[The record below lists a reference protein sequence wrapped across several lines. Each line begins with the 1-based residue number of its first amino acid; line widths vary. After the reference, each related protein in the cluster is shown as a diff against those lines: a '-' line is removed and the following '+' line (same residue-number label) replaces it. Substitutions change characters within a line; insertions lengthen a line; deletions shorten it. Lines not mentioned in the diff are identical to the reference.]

1 MAVKKKWTIIDTV
14 IVILVIAAG
23 AACFKMFNTKSFGG
37 TKKTIK
43 AVVYIS
49 SQEEGLDKMMH
60 EGDNVTISLTER
72 DSGVLESKQVK
83 TAEAMV
89 FNSIDG
95 EYNTRLVEGRIDIYA
110 VITVDV
116 SENDFAYKA
125 GSTPIK
131 IGDKLPFRGKGFATE
146 GYVVGIQDGDTVIG
160 KSPADIKNGSAGDGN
175 E

>member
-1 MAVKKKWTIIDTV
+1 MAVKKRWTVIDTV

-49 SQEEGLDKMMH
+49 SQEEGIDEMMK
-60 EGDNVTISLTER
+60 EGDDVTISLTER
-72 DSGVLESKQVK
+72 DSGVLTGKKVEM
-83 TAEAMV
+83 AEAMV
-89 FNSIDG
+89 FNSMDG
-95 EYNTRLVEGRIDIYA
+95 VYNNLAVEGRIDIYA
-110 VITVDV
+110 VISIDV
-116 SENDFAYKA
+116 TENDLSYKA

-131 IGDKLPFRGKGFATE
+131 VGDKLPFRGKGFAAE
-146 GYVVGIQDGDTVIG
+146 GYVVGIEDGDMIVG
-160 KSPADIKNGSAGDGN
+160 KNPADIENEKAGADN